1 MAPPGYNIGTP
12 FPPLTVQEYS
22 PSNQNL
28 LFNIYA
34 SVNSVVNKKTNN
46 YGMFY
51 TSLNYGLGSGNKANA
66 VYINESQNNWQEGY
80 RIDVSDVRNILN
92 IGDKVVIN
100 NADYTVKLKEEP
112 EIEPI
117 GKYVAF
123 QDISQTP
130 ITVHPDVP
138 QVWKFDISIN
148 ISELS

>member
-1 MAPPGYNIGTP
+1 MAPPGYNVGNI
-12 FPPLTVQEYS
+12 FPPLTAEEYT

-34 SVNSVVNKKTNN
+34 SANSVVNKKTTN
-46 YGMFY
+46 YGMFF
-51 TSLNYGLGSGNKANA
+51 TSLNYGVGTGNKANA
-66 VYINESQNNWQEGY
+66 VYIDESQSAWQEGF
-80 RIDVSDVRNILN
+80 RIDVSDVRTVLN

-100 NADYTVKLKEEP
+100 GADYTVKLKETP